1 MPSSESSV
9 DMSSPSGTNKPSMAV
24 DDVSLEL
31 MEHCFELPLFILVV
45 LKAPVVD
52 NVSKHVREKLVEFRR
67 EVAKNVRT
75 TGEEEVLSFRA
86 KLVVLLMLFLIRCSE
101 DTIPF
106 RAAFAHHTSV
116 LFC

>member
-9 DMSSPSGTNKPSMAV
+9 DMSSPSGTNKTSMTE
-24 DDVSLEL
+24 DDVGLEL
-31 MEHCFELPLFILVV
+31 VEQCFELPLFILV
-45 LKAPVVD
+45 LLNAPVMD

-86 KLVVLLMLFLIRCSE
+86 KLVVLLMLFLIRYIE
-101 DTIPF
+101 DAIPF
-106 RAAFAHHTSV
+106 RAASAHHTV
-116 LFC
+116 R

>member
-9 DMSSPSGTNKPSMAV
+9 DMSSPRGTNETSMAE
-24 DDVSLEL
+24 DDVGLEL
-31 MEHCFELPLFILVV
+31 VEHCFELPLFILV
-45 LKAPVVD
+45 LLNAPVVD

-86 KLVVLLMLFLIRCSE
+86 KLVVLLMLFLIRIGE
-101 DTIPF
+101 DAIPF
-106 RAAFAHHTSV
+106 CVNFAIPMV
-116 LFC
+116 R